1 LRVEGSES
9 ATLHRFWNSSGHQ
22 KVALLTPALLVV
34 LAGLLLAG
42 CGGSSSSAASGPSAR
57 TLLKQ
62 TFTGSHTIDSG
73 RLAASITVDPTG
85 STVLTEPISL
95 SFGGP
100 FQSRGKGKL
109 PKSDFAIAVGFQGHT
124 GQLGIISTG
133 TEGFVTL
140 EGTAYKLPASSFQQL
155 EGGVSSVGGGS
166 GSSSA
171 LSGLGIHP
179 EQWLV
184 DPRVLGTAE
193 VGGTETDH
201 IRGRLAV
208 KPLLADLS
216 KLLGKAAT
224 LSSSTA
230 SLGSITPA
238 QQTKIAGEVSD
249 ASFDLWTGTA
259 DHTIRKLTVTA
270 TLPVTGTT
278 RTELG
283 GMTRA
288 RLSFGLTYSDVG
300 TPQTITTPASSAPY
314 SQFQSR
320 LRSIVLEIEEL
331 VVGASGS
338 STSTTGSSA
347 GASGDAAYSQCVAAA
362 GSSVAKIQKCAAL
375 LNGG

>member
-1 LRVEGSES
+1 MRAEGSES
-9 ATLHRFWNSSGHQ
+9 ATLHRFWNSSGRR
-22 KVALLTPALLVV
+22 KVSLLTPALLVV
-34 LAGLLLAG
+34 LGGLLLAG
-42 CGGSSSSAASGPSAR
+42 CGKSSSSAAAGPSAR
-57 TLLKQ
+57 TLLAQ
-62 TFTGSHTIDSG
+62 TFTGSHAIDSG

-109 PKSDFAIAVGFQGHT
+109 PKSDFAIAIGFQGHT

-140 EGTAYKLPASSFQQL
+140 EGTGYKLPAASFQQL
-155 EGGVSSVGGGS
+155 EGGVSTVGGGS

-171 LSGLGIHP
+171 LSSLGIHP
-179 EQWLV
+179 EQWLI
-184 DPRVLGTAE
+184 DPKVLGTAE
-193 VGGTETDH
+193 VGGTDTDH
-201 IRGRLAV
+201 IQGRLAV

-230 SLGSITPA
+230 SVTSISA
-238 QQTKIAGEVSD
+238 ADQAKIAGEVTN
-249 ASFDLWTGTA
+249 ASFDLWTGTQ
-259 DHTIRKLTVTA
+259 DHTIRKLSVTA

-288 RLSFGLTYSDVG
+288 RLTFGLTYSDVG
-300 TPQTITTPASSAPY
+300 QPQTITTPTSSKPY
-314 SQFQSR
+314 TQFQSR
-320 LRSIVLEIEEL
+320 LRDIVLEIEEL
-331 VVGASGS
+331 VVGATGS
-338 STSTTGSSA
+338 STSTTSSSA
-347 GASGDAAYSQCVAAA
+347 GASGDSAYSQCVSNA
-362 GSSVAKIQKCAAL
+362 GGSVSKIQKCAAL